1 MLAIV
6 KNIENHD

>member
-6 KNIENHD
+6 KNITVV